1 MTVAHQH
8 DDESIS
14 SVDEITVADID
25 DGDFT
30 AEDLPTGYTIEGK
43 AQSYE
48 SKDTRKARFRE
59 RLNAGRQR
67 RRELEP
73 AAASTGIPKI
83 DEWMTFFSH
92 VLIRTATDFVIDMA
106 FRGIDEALLTD
117 REINSIRL
125 TDEERDRIAKPFAE
139 FAYKNRF
146 ARKHGRE
153 IIATAGSIDSL
164 LQLGLWYTRVARLA
178 SKYRKIQNGEYVPNN
193 FQMRT
198 TRPPESPVHEPA
210 EQMPQRPQP
219 QPASGVNDERS
230 GQSTQAQH
238 NGHDRNWRPPIAGNA
253 IYNPGG

>member
-1 MTVAHQH
+1 MVHQR

-14 SVDEITVADID
+14 SVDNITVDDID

-30 AEDLPTGYTIEGK
+30 PEDLPTTIEVE
-43 AQSYE
+43 AEPYE
-48 SKDTRKARFRE
+48 LKDTRKARFRE

-106 FRGIDEALLTD
+106 FRGVDEALLTD

-125 TDEERDRIAKPFAE
+125 SDEERDRIAKPFAE

-153 IIATAGSIDSL
+153 IISTAGSIDSL

-178 SKYRKIQNGEYVPNN
+178 SKYRKIQSGEYVPNN

-198 TRPPESPVHEPA
+198 SRPPESPVREPA
-210 EQMPQRPQP
+210 EQMPQHPQSG
-219 QPASGVNDERS
+219 SGVNDERP

-238 NGHDRNWRPPIAGNA
+238 NGHDRNWRPPIAGEA